1 MITRGNLSQ
10 LSPRKIQD
18 FPPSFILTKLSVN
31 GQFYR
36 FSGKLLENWQKLPAY
51 GKLPRLEI
59 SWKNFYFTW
68 RFSQENLLSNYESW
82 QMKKLFYF
90 ISLSMAFML
99 DNLGS
104 CLQFVTQNLSCFL
117 KRRSQLES
125 SSIFSSQNVPKWSLS
140 YYVEALPARVLNYV

>member
-1 MITRGNLSQ
+1 MFQTYSTYFDNTYWSAVCFGSFQTLGENWDNEEMRSNVETRSAQYPISITEWSLEEIWVSF
-10 LSPRKIQD
+10 QD

-59 SWKNFYFTW
+59 SWKKFYFTW

-104 CLQFVTQNLSCFL
+104 CL
-117 KRRSQLES
+117 
-125 SSIFSSQNVPKWSLS
+125 
-140 YYVEALPARVLNYV
+140 

>member
-36 FSGKLLENWQKLPAY
+36 FSGKLPAY

-99 DNLGS
+99 DILGS